1 MSREQNLD
9 IVKRWFQLVWNERRE
24 DLIDTFINPAGVA
37 HLEGKDIRTPDEFRD
52 LQREFF
58 SAFPDLSV
66 VVEDTLADDTN
77 VVVRWLATGTHN
89 GHGFDRPPTGR
100 PIAIRGMVERAGV
113 VPMRGRRAVRVGL
126 RSDGLLVELWWFFLH
141 AGARALTGEI
151 IAAGKGRLNEDGDRV
166 EMDVKVGD
174 IVLFA
179 KYAGTEFKHEDED
192 PLILSEKD
200 ILAIIED

>member
-52 LQREFF
+52 VQREFF

-77 VVVRWLATGTHN
+77 VVVRGMTWLRFEN
-89 GHGFDRPPTGR
+89 GIMMEGFDSWNLG
-100 PIAIRGMVERAGV
+100 GMLES
-113 VPMRGRRAVRVGL
+113 L
-126 RSDGLLVELWWFFLH
+126 
-141 AGARALTGEI
+141 
-151 IAAGKGRLNEDGDRV
+151 K
-166 EMDVKVGD
+166 
-174 IVLFA
+174 
-179 KYAGTEFKHEDED
+179 
-192 PLILSEKD
+192 
-200 ILAIIED
+200 